1 MQGACPERV
10 EGLTTPPA
18 CRLMDWMHLEDAA
31 AVAKAMGG
39 DEDAFRVLVERHCRS
54 VYRLAYPHD
63 GLGRRRRG
71 RGPGH
76 VRPGLP
82 AARAL
87 RIAIELRHVAVPD
100 RVQLLDRSPA
110 QPAASRVG
118 QGAGGARPAGAAGAE
133 GPSTE
138 DLVFAGQIS
147 ERVQAALN
155 GLSEQER
162 AAFLMRHYHGCS
174 IEEICSALDLRTNA
188 AKHSIFRAVKKMR
201 VALGPFVKMRTV

>member
-1 MQGACPERV
+1 
-10 EGLTTPPA
+10 
-18 CRLMDWMHLEDAA
+18 MDWMHLEDAA
-31 AVAKAMGG
+31 AVAKAMAG
-39 DEDAFRVLVERHCRS
+39 DEDAFRVLVERHSRS
-54 VYRLAYPHD
+54 VYRLAYRMTGSPADAEDVVQDTFVRAYRQLARFESRSNFGTWLYRIGFNCPIDHLRSRPHRES
-63 GLGRRRRG
+63 GKA
-71 RGPGH
+71 PE
-76 VRPGLP
+76 V
-82 AARAL
+82 
-87 RIAIELRHVAVPD
+87 
-100 RVQLLDRSPA
+100 LDRLAP
-110 QPAASRVG
+110 R
-118 QGAGGARPAGAAGAE
+118 AG

-147 ERVQAALN
+147 DRVQVALN